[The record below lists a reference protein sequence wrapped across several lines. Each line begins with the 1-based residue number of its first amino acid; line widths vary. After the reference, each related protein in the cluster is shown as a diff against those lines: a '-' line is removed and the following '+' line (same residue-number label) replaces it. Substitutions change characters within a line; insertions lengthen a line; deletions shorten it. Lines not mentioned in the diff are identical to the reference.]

1 MYKKAYKIIVIMS
14 IIGLILPF
22 FALSVHTGYEGM
34 EIPKTLKEA
43 EKMGQEAGERAV
55 SEMPG
60 ILKGVWQKEVLPVWR
75 GIWDLAEKL
84 WNLLIFPSFKGFFAK
99 EIEPRIKKEVKKR
112 RPVLEK
118 ELQKEQEELKEDLPK
133 ISKGVWERFKELIK

>member
-1 MYKKAYKIIVIMS
+1 MS

-22 FALSVHTGYEGM
+22 FALSAHIDYGKA

-43 EKMGQEAGERAV
+43 EKVGQKAGEKAL

-60 ILKGVWQKEVLPVWR
+60 ILKEVWQKEVLPVWQ

-84 WNLLIFPSFKGFFAK
+84 WNSLIFPSFKGFFAK
-99 EIEPRIKKEVKKR
+99 EIEPRVKKEVEKR
-112 RPVLEK
+112 RPILEK

-133 ISKGVWERFKELIK
+133 ISKTIWERFKELIR